1 MKSNIKGLKDIEFA
15 GEEKL
20 YIEILNE
27 ATQAAMSDSNEIE
40 ITNKLVLSIYI
51 RIKTEM
57 YLNSILTE
65 EQKQGENFNS
75 DPTGKLCKL
84 FKKYYNTTKSK
95 ESLLVNKVLML
106 TSENIHLNNFMFEPI
121 VDMPIAHLKA
131 LLKEVEEVFS

>member
-1 MKSNIKGLKDIEFA
+1 
-15 GEEKL
+15 
-20 YIEILNE
+20 
-27 ATQAAMSDSNEIE
+27 
-40 ITNKLVLSIYI
+40 
-51 RIKTEM
+51 M

-84 FKKYYNTTKSK
+84 FKKHFNATKSK
-95 ESLLVNKVLML
+95 ECLLVNKVLML

>member
-1 MKSNIKGLKDIEFA
+1 MDD
-15 GEEKL
+15 
-20 YIEILNE
+20 
-27 ATQAAMSDSNEIE
+27 TNEIE

-51 RIKTEM
+51 RIKTEE

-65 EQKQGENFNS
+65 EQKQGEKLNN

-84 FKKYYNTTKSK
+84 FKKYYSVAKPN
-95 ESLLVNKVLML
+95 ECLLVNKVLML

-131 LLKEVEEVFS
+131 LLNEVEKVLS

>member
-1 MKSNIKGLKDIEFA
+1 MKDIEFA
-15 GEEKL
+15 GEDKH